1 MQDKGAA
8 GGSAAG
14 ARSVELEKA
23 EKTIKSLKYEID
35 QVRPFLEE
43 LTDLMIAYE
52 DLKSEKVK
60 LEGENARLKRDKV
73 TYRRT
78 LANLWKQKKELRRL
92 LRDNRKYFGS
102 LRKAL
107 QNEDTWF
114 VENFYR
120 LSEDHRNLL
129 GKEPNLSEAKMDAL
143 LKEQEAAH
151 VRLLKCRV
159 RNVALEKLKK
169 DPSFVCPITFE
180 VFNDPVIVADG
191 HTYERKD
198 ITEWIRDNRHFDVNR
213 QYVWKSPMTG
223 AHFRSTDVFPN
234 IDKKTAIFNALEVAV
249 DELVAKRRRIN
260 TPAP

>member
-35 QVRPFLEE
+35 QIRPGLEE
-43 LTDLMIAYE
+43 LTHLRRAHE
-52 DLKSEKVK
+52 DLKSEKEK

-78 LANLWKQKKELRRL
+78 LAKLWKQNKNLRRQ
-92 LRDNRKYFGS
+92 LRDNRKDFGS
-102 LRKAL
+102 LREAL
-107 QNEDTWF
+107 HKEDTWF
-114 VENFYR
+114 VENYYS
-120 LSEDHRNLL
+120 LSQDHRNLL
-129 GKEPNLSEAKMDAL
+129 GNEPHLSEAEMDAL

-151 VRLLKCRV
+151 VRLLKRRV
-159 RNVALEKLKK
+159 RNEAMEKLEEN
-169 DPSFVCPITFE
+169 PRFVCPITFE
-180 VFNDPVIVADG
+180 VFNDPVIVNDG

-198 ITEWIRDNRHFDVNR
+198 ITNWISKKGYVDVNG

-223 AHFRSTDVFPN
+223 AHFGCTNVFPN
-234 IDKKTAIFNALEVAV
+234 IDKKTAIFNALEVAI